1 MAKAKENNTKYMEGN
16 MVNINKLTTVDKAN
30 SFKRLGNFNECTIW
44 KPEEDKTQVKESIS
58 NLSFSAF
65 KNKFWDNKED

>member
-30 SFKRLGNFNECTIW
+30 SFKRLGSFNECSVW
-44 KPEEDKTQVKESIS
+44 KSGDDKTQVKEPIS

-65 KNKFWDNKED
+65 KNKFWDDKND